1 MIFNKEEYED
11 WFKTNAQMIYD
22 LTGVAHYNAANVGLL
37 KMIFMIQK
45 QIDELKAKP
54 KVGRPKKKKEM
65 VDGR

>member
-1 MIFNKEEYED
+1 
-11 WFKTNAQMIYD
+11 MIYD